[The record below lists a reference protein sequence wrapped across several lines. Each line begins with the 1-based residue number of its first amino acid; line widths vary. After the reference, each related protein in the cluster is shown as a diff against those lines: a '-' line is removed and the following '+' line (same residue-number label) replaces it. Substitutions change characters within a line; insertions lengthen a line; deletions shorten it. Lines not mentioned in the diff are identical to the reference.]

1 MEKFQKMVSIQNLD
15 VSRDRI
21 ITDITNKVQL
31 SPNQNAFGFPHH
43 SSHEFDRM
51 ISNIQTL
58 TNNVRKIPK
67 PKTDL
72 KLNERNYFSYLS
84 RQREYKNYNDY
95 CECCGKRM
103 MTTEY
108 RDIYKLCD
116 DCEAIYSTETKY
128 QHQWKKYIMKN
139 KKIAI
144 LNPNFNRT
152 WFDGKTFI

>member
-1 MEKFQKMVSIQNLD
+1 MVSIQNLD

-21 ITDITNKVQL
+21 ITDMVKKVQL
-31 SPNQNAFGFPHH
+31 SPNQNAFGSPHH
-43 SSHEFDRM
+43 NSFEFDRM
-51 ISNIQTL
+51 LSNIQTL
-58 TNNVRKIPK
+58 TNNIRKIPK

-84 RQREYKNYNDY
+84 RQREYANYNDY

-108 RDIYKLCD
+108 HDIYKLCD
-116 DCEAIYSTETKY
+116 KCEEIYSTETKY
-128 QHQWKKYIMKN
+128 QNQWKKYILKN
-139 KKIAI
+139 KNFAI

>member
-1 MEKFQKMVSIQNLD
+1 MVSIQNLD

-21 ITDITNKVQL
+21 ITDMVKKVQL
-31 SPNQNAFGFPHH
+31 SPNQNAFGSPHH
-43 SSHEFDRM
+43 NSFEFDRM
-51 ISNIQTL
+51 LSNIQTL
-58 TNNVRKIPK
+58 TNNIRKIPK

-84 RQREYKNYNDY
+84 RQREYTNYNDY

-103 MTTEY
+103 MTIEY

-116 DCEAIYSTETKY
+116 KCEEIYSTETKY
-128 QHQWKKYIMKN
+128 QNQWKEYILKN
-139 KKIAI
+139 KNFAI